1 METRETSCTDVWTPR
16 PDSWEEVVY
25 TYEEQCANF
34 RFTPTCKND
43 NRPMNR
49 QRDEHA
55 DDNNRAVGM

>member
-1 METRETSCTDVWTPR
+1 METRDTSSNDVWTPC
-16 PDSWEEVVY
+16 PGSWEEVVY

-49 QRDEHA
+49 QHDEHA
-55 DDNNRAVGM
+55 EDNKRVASM